1 MKLLLVFLMTI
12 TATTTAFASEL
23 KILSWY
29 RLNNQTTSDSAAE
42 VCFSLSP
49 APSQP
54 TFAEITV
61 DKNRRSEALYSAWIG
76 PKGSTC
82 HVVSTSRGL
91 VEVEIPGLKLKAS
104 LRK

>member
-1 MKLLLVFLMTI
+1 MMKLLLVFLMT
-12 TATTTAFASEL
+12 TTSAFASEL
-23 KILSWY
+23 NILSWY

-42 VCFSLSP
+42 VCFSLTP